1 MELPRDVLHYELFPL
16 LDYSTRISLNQVLP
30 RAERKA
36 IPLKKEVL
44 KEFSTLFARC
54 MIQRLMQSMM
64 NDTPLTLLQ
73 NCRDFDQSYFGCFVN
88 FPTFRMR
95 FMLAVVQ
102 LQWNFSTWESPS
114 KRVMTEL
121 NEFLEYCTVA
131 CESAAS
137 VTESEGPMQ
146 PMQISMVDDAL
157 WDLGFV

>member
-36 IPLKKEVL
+36 IPLKKEVV
-44 KEFSTLFARC
+44 KNFSSLFARC

-73 NCRDFDQSYFGCFVN
+73 NCRDFNQSYFGCLVN

-95 FMLAVVQ
+95 FMMAVIQ
-102 LQWNFSTWESPS
+102 LKWNFSTWESPP

-121 NEFLEYCTVA
+121 NEFLTYYVVA

-137 VTESEGPMQ
+137 LTESEV